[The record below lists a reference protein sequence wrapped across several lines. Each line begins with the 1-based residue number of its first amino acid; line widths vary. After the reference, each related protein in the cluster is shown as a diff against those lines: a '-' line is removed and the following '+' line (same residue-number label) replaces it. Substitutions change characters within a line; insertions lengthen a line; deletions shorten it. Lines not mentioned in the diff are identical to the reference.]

1 MAYLDLCCR
10 IFIHRFRPTFRRC
23 VVSPHFRL
31 TFRRCAKAP
40 PPLEPPVAAFP
51 PPPHH
56 AHLPKESHFPA
67 FSSHLPKVRKGT
79 IALEPP
85 VAAFPPPPYH
95 AHLPKVSHFPAF
107 SSHLPKVRK
116 GTTATRT
123 ACSRVFPSTVPC
135 PPSEGA
141 SFPRIFVSPSEGG
154 RGDGMNFYVLKQ
166 ERN

>member
-10 IFIHRFRPTFRRC
+10 IFIHRFRPTFRRR
-23 VVSPHFRL
+23 VISPHFRL

-51 PPPHH
+51 LHRTMPTFRRCVVSLRFRLTFRRCAKAPPP
-56 AHLPKESHFPA
+56 
-67 FSSHLPKVRKGT
+67 
-79 IALEPP
+79 LEPP
-85 VAAFPPPPYH
+85 VAAFSPPPYH
-95 AHLPKVSHFPAF
+95 AHLPKVSRFPAF

-116 GTTATRT
+116 GTTATRA
-123 ACSRVFPSTVPC
+123 ACSRVSPSTVPC
-135 PPSEGA
+135 PPSEGE